1 MTLSGFIFT
10 FLFSMFGHSQQHC
23 LDLFKVDSNSR
34 QNSNLVSALEAEF
47 EHATIYERLE
57 MLDYVTVQLQ
67 QKMQETPKPSLWSW
81 LTSEGAQ
88 QRREYS
94 ELKQLSLEVKELRAA
109 YRVVN
114 SLLHG
119 SVKRHNL
126 QRDDE
131 LQLLNRLITEKDML
145 GALKFLDAR
154 QTDVRGNDRL
164 EQYFIDSVIMYLA
177 WGPSPKK
184 FPVPI
189 KNWLIFDI
197 VLGHKKPKYMI
208 DVASLFR
215 DMAKVYK
222 DSKKGLTPAEA
233 HLEEYSVLTQDRVFA
248 LIEKTEKKF
257 PHVIE
262 RVIEQELNQ
271 GHIVPDDNGELHIVD
286 ESL

>member
-1 MTLSGFIFT
+1 MTLTGFIFT

-34 QNSNLVSALEAEF
+34 QNSNLVSTLEAEF
-47 EHATIYERLE
+47 EHANIYDRLE
-57 MLDYVTVQLQ
+57 MLDYVTVQLK
-67 QKMQETPKPSLWSW
+67 QKMQENPKPSLWSW
-81 LTSEGAQ
+81 LTSEGSK
-88 QRREYS
+88 QRRQYS
-94 ELKQLSLEVKELRAA
+94 ELKQLSLEVKELSAA

-126 QRDDE
+126 QREDE
-131 LQLLNRLITEKDML
+131 LQLLNRLITEKDIL

-154 QTDVRGNDRL
+154 QADVRGKDRL

-189 KNWLIFDI
+189 KHWLIFDI
-197 VLGHKKPKYMI
+197 FLGHEDPKYMI
-208 DVASLFR
+208 HVASLFR

-222 DSKKGLTPAEA
+222 DAKQGLTPDEA
-233 HLEEYSVLTQDRVFA
+233 HIEEYSVLAQDRVFA
-248 LIEKTEKKF
+248 LIEKTEKNN
-257 PHVIE
+257 PNVIE
-262 RVIEQELNQ
+262 RLIVQELNR

-286 ESL
+286 DSL

>member
-1 MTLSGFIFT
+1 
-10 FLFSMFGHSQQHC
+10 MFGHSQQHC

-47 EHATIYERLE
+47 EHANIYERLE

-67 QKMQETPKPSLWSW
+67 QKMQETPKPSIWSW
-81 LTSEGAQ
+81 FTAEGSQ
-88 QRREYS
+88 QRRQYS

-119 SVKRHNL
+119 TVKRHNL
-126 QRDDE
+126 QREDE

-154 QTDVRGNDRL
+154 QSDVRGKDRL
-164 EQYFIDSVIMYLA
+164 EQYFIDSVVMYLA

-189 KNWLIFDI
+189 KHWLIFDI
-197 VLGHKKPKYMI
+197 FLGHEDPKYMI
-208 DVASLFR
+208 HVASLFR

-222 DSKKGLTPAEA
+222 DAKQGLTPDEA
-233 HLEEYSVLTQDRVFA
+233 HIEEYSVLMQDRVFA
-248 LIEKTEKKF
+248 LIEKTEKKN
-257 PHVIE
+257 PNVIE
-262 RVIEQELNQ
+262 RLIEQELNR
-271 GHIVPDDNGELHIVD
+271 GHIVPDDSGELHIVD